1 MDTNFAALNGMSDRA
16 QDFATQLDISS
27 VDAVIVGISLSTL
40 LGVAYLVRKWRK
52 GRGLRMAIKDR
63 NDKEHALLLDIIG
76 DGLLQA
82 EMDGKISHQ
91 RHRAICVELAT
102 KLGLRDLVP
111 KKMMLEVVK
120 QELKRRRFS
129 TSPEMKALRDYSPTI
144 PGGPPTPIVRE
155 KFTEVIGKFAKFR
168 RAA

>member
-1 MDTNFAALNGMSDRA
+1 MDTNIAVLNGFSDRA
-16 QDFATQLDISS
+16 LDFTTQH
-27 VDAVIVGISLSTL
+27 VNTGDAVLVGISFLTL
-40 LGVAYLVRKWRK
+40 LGVAYFVKKWRK

-82 EMDGKISHQ
+82 EMDGKISRQ
-91 RHRAICVELAT
+91 RHRAICVELAK

-111 KKMMLEVVK
+111 KQMMLEIVK
-120 QELKRRRFS
+120 QDLKKKRFS
-129 TSPEMKALRDYSPTI
+129 TSPEMKALRNHSPTI

-155 KFTEVIGKFAKFR
+155 RFTEVIGKFAKFR